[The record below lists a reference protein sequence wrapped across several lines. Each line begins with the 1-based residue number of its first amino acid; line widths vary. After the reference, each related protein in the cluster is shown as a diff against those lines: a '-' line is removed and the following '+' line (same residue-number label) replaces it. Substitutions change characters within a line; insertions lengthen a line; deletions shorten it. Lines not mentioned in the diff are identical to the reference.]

1 MSGNEIFDVAICTIF
16 AREFLEGAIIIGQY
30 RTILQKSP
38 DWNTDP
44 DKLKSGLKAITNAA
58 LLATFVA
65 ILVVI
70 AVAVPLGLLSQDL
83 DEKTADII
91 EGVSKIVAAICILQL
106 SLKIPKWLGVYHSKK
121 LNSDGVVV
129 GLSIKSIRFNV
140 AWNIWRE
147 VAECGV
153 FLIPFF
159 LGEGAIAIPLS
170 AVVGIVVGLALG
182 GAIYYANKKLQ
193 NKNWLAFFMA
203 AVLGML
209 SVGLFTGGCHEFEEA
224 LGMTAYVWKIDGGS
238 STSFWSHKR
247 LPMALIKPFG
257 YSSKR
262 TQLQIAAFWSWLALL
277 VIMHV
282 WKWYSSKKMFEAQ
295 ALAEEELLA
304 GKALGDGE
312 DDDDD
317 EDDDSDDAKDA
328 DKLGETQQGDA
339 DDSNSGGS
347 DADDGGSDIEAGG
360 EQRPTTNGEEGFRD
374 E

>member
-1 MSGNEIFDVAICTIF
+1 MSGNKIFDVAICTIF

-38 DWNTDP
+38 DWNKDEE
-44 DKLKSGLKAITNAA
+44 KLKAGLRAIRNSA

-65 ILVVI
+65 ILVII
-70 AVAVPLGLLSQDL
+70 AVAVPLGLLSQQL

-106 SLKIPKWLGVYHSKK
+106 SLKIPKWLGVYHSRKMGA
-121 LNSDGVVV
+121 DGIVI
-129 GLSIKSIRFNV
+129 GLSMKSIKFNV

-159 LGEGAIAIPLS
+159 LGDGAIAIPLS
-170 AVVGIVVGLALG
+170 AFIGIILGLAIGL
-182 GAIYYANKKLQ
+182 AIYFANKKLN
-193 NKNWLAFFMA
+193 NKKWLAFFMA

-224 LGMTAYVWKIDGGS
+224 LGETPYVWKIDGGS

-247 LPMALIKPFG
+247 LPMALVKPFG

-262 TQLQIAAFWSWLALL
+262 TQLQIAAFWSWFALL
-277 VIMHV
+277 LILHF
-282 WKWYSSKKMFEAQ
+282 WKWWSSKKIFEARE
-295 ALAEEELLA
+295 LAKEELA
-304 GKALGDGE
+304 TGKALGDGE
-312 DDDDD
+312 
-317 EDDDSDDAKDA
+317 EADDAE
-328 DKLGETQQGDA
+328 KLEETQQNEV
-339 DDSNSGGS
+339 SNSDNSNTDGS
-347 DADDGGSDIEAGG
+347 DIDIEAG
-360 EQRPTTNGEEGFRD
+360 EQKPENEEQQ
-374 E
+374 